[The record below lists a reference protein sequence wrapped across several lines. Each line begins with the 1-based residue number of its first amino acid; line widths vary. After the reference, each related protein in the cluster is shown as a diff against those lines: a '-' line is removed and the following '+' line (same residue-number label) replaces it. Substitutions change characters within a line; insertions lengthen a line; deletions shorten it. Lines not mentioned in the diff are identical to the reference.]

1 MTKKPRRLYFA
12 YGSNLNKGQM
22 KYRCPRAKPL
32 GAAYLVGWRLVFRG
46 VADIEEGDEMDLL
59 PVGIWSITE
68 ECEKSLD
75 AYEGRPHL
83 YDQVKLF
90 GMMTYRMTRKYR
102 DRVDMPSQQYY
113 NCIKEGYADF
123 GLDTAYLEEA
133 LGWSSY
139 GNPAAWA

>member
-22 KYRCPRAKPL
+22 QYRCPRAEPL

-68 ECEKSLD
+68 ECEQSLD
-75 AYEGRPHL
+75 VYEGRPHL
-83 YDQVKLF
+83 YDQVELF
-90 GMMTYRMTRKYR
+90 GMMTYRMTVKHR
-102 DRVDMPSQQYY
+102 DRYSPPNVQYY
-113 NCIKEGYADF
+113 ASIRDGYGDF

-133 LGWSSY
+133 LGWASF